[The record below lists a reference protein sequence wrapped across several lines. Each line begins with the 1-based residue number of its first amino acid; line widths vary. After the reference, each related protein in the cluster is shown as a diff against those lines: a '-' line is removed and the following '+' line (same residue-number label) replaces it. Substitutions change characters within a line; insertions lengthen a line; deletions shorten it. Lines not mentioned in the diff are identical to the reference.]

1 MDALLSVIAVPD
13 LRQLALLAFSWWL
26 FPNVFSHPT
35 PTPAPHATPAH
46 APPQILRVD
55 LSKIDIGA
63 GDHVTG
69 EVVTSE
75 NVKTVH
81 ALIVGQSVDLTR
93 ARAGHFPIFF
103 TVPTPVPFFFKGD
116 QSVEFIARD
125 ASGARTS
132 KTISFHVH

>member
-1 MDALLSVIAVPD
+1 M
-13 LRQLALLAFSWWL
+13 
-26 FPNVFSHPT
+26 
-35 PTPAPHATPAH
+35 H

-69 EVVTSE
+69 EVVTSA

-93 ARAGHFPIFF
+93 SRVGHFPIFF
-103 TVPTPVPFFFKGD
+103 TVPAPVPFFFKGD

-125 ASGARTS
+125 ATGARTS
-132 KTISFHVH
+132 RTISFHVH